1 MKKLI
6 IGFYIILLSAA
17 TNAEV
22 FQCKVN
28 GSLVFQDK
36 PCTGSKEQIKQIR
49 DKQNEYKDAIAA
61 REKSQR
67 EYEERMK
74 VKSTSTNMNFS
85 ECKKMALSSQLA
97 VAGNYKTSVI
107 INTSS
112 EYVARI
118 CTNDGSV
125 LLTCSARDRK
135 LITTTSPYCP

>member
-1 MKKLI
+1 M
-6 IGFYIILLSAA
+6 
-17 TNAEV
+17 E
-22 FQCKVN
+22 
-28 GSLVFQDK
+28 
-36 PCTGSKEQIKQIR
+36 
-49 DKQNEYKDAIAA
+49 
-61 REKSQR
+61 
-67 EYEERMK
+67 

-125 LLTCSARDRK
+125 FLTCSARNRK
-135 LITTTSPYCP
+135 LITMTSPYCP